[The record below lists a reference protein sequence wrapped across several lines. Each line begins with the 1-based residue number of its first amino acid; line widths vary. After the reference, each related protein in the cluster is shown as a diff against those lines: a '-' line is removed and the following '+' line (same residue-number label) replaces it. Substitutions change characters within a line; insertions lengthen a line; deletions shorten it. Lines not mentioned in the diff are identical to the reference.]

1 MMLAKD
7 LTEEF
12 FQIKKNNNLYIFID
26 STSYCVFPR
35 QLVFLK
41 PTILSFYNMS
51 LVHIILY

>member
-35 QLVFLK
+35 QLVFLE

-51 LVHIILY
+51 LVHVILY